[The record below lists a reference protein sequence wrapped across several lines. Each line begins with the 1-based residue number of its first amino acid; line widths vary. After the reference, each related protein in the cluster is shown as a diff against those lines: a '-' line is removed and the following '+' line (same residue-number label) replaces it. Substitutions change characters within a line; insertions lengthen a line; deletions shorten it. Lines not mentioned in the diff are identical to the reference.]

1 MSLQSVS
8 KTILVLE
15 AFLKFE
21 GGRTSVSDLARLLGW
36 SRAATHQYVSTLA
49 ESGWLMQNDKREYLL
64 SPRAAVFGRFAIEYS
79 AVPAEIS
86 RAMVSLVEQ
95 LNEPIS
101 YAVLNGNEAII
112 VERHE
117 PRRPFAISQAMEPH
131 LDPRTSASGMAL
143 LAFDIHLD
151 PTRWAGLEAELD
163 EARERGYTETH
174 SDWLGDAVDAVAVPI
189 MLHGECLGALSV
201 IAPAGRMD
209 MPHARNTLCEARR
222 SVERE
227 LEASALGLAPDPLRL
242 DRTEH
247 AVKPAAATAPAG
259 IEHS

>member
-8 KTILVLE
+8 KTIQVLE
-15 AFLKFE
+15 AFLEFD
-21 GGRTSVSDLARLLGW
+21 GGRSSVSELARLLGW

-86 RAMVSLVEQ
+86 RAMVTLVEQ

-112 VERHE
+112 IERHE
-117 PRRPFAISQAMEPH
+117 PRRPFAITQALEPH
-131 LDPRTSASGMAL
+131 LDPRTSASGLAL
-143 LAFDIHLD
+143 LAFDAHLD
-151 PTRWAGLEAELD
+151 RARWAGLEGKLE
-163 EARERGYTETH
+163 EARALGYTESH
-174 SDWLGDAVDAVAVPI
+174 SDWLGDAIDAVAVPI
-189 MLHGECLGALSV
+189 MLRGECLGALSV

-209 MPHARNTLCEARR
+209 LPIARSTLCAARQ
-222 SVERE
+222 SIERE
-227 LEASALGLAPDPLRL
+227 LAEAALGSPTPQSDS
-242 DRTEH
+242 E
-247 AVKPAAATAPAG
+247 V
-259 IEHS
+259 